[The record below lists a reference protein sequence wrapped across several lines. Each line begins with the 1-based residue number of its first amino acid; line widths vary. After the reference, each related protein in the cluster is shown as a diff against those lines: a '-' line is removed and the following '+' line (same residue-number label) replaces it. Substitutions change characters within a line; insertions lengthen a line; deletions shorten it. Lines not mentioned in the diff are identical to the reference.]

1 MPYFRMPFW
10 ALGKLCRSNRG
21 CVLQCVAS
29 AAHFFMEVEKM
40 VYALAVLVY
49 LAVNFVFATLM
60 NNIAINKGHENSH
73 AFVLVFFFGI
83 CGMLYVIALPDMKAQ
98 SQLEDI
104 LTLLLEKNGEK

>member
-1 MPYFRMPFW
+1 
-10 ALGKLCRSNRG
+10 
-21 CVLQCVAS
+21 
-29 AAHFFMEVEKM
+29 M

-49 LAVNFVFATLM
+49 LAVNFVFATL
-60 NNIAINKGHENSH
+60 NKGHENSH

>member
-1 MPYFRMPFW
+1 
-10 ALGKLCRSNRG
+10 
-21 CVLQCVAS
+21 
-29 AAHFFMEVEKM
+29 MEVEKM

-98 SQLEDI
+98 SQLENI